1 MHRERSW
8 KETRKETDPESR
20 KTPPPPFLAPGNFF
34 YGLTAGEVGALV
46 TLVEIRMCRNEHAS
60 DCLFGFAVEFD
71 GLPTMTAVA
80 KDGCRLLL
88 VHTYVRGT
96 AGD

>member
-1 MHRERSW
+1 MHREKNAKRDRPR
-8 KETRKETDPESR
+8 EPED
-20 KTPPPPFLAPGNFF
+20 PPPPFLAPGNFF
-34 YGLTAGEVGALV
+34 YGEVGALV
-46 TLVEIRMCRNEHAS
+46 TLVEIKMCRNEHAS